1 MFVHSYDLFKM
12 DANENITEMFTRF
25 TCIINELNVLGR
37 TYANSNLIRKLLRN
51 LLRTWEA
58 KVTAI
63 QKAKD
68 LSKLP
73 LEELIGSLM
82 THEITMQDH
91 DQGKD
96 TNKKRSITLKSSI
109 LQDSDSK
116 EEEEC
121 SDNKEDLAMMAKKFR
136 NFFKK
141 RNLKKD
147 HKSNKKEDKKR
158 R

>member
-1 MFVHSYDLFKM
+1 M
-12 DANENITEMFTRF
+12 
-25 TCIINELNVLGR
+25 
-37 TYANSNLIRKLLRN
+37 
-51 LLRTWEA
+51 EA

-63 QKAKD
+63 QEAKD

-96 TNKKRSITLKSSI
+96 LNKKRSIALKSSL

-116 EEEEC
+116 DEEES
-121 SDNKEDLAMMAKKFR
+121 SDNE
-136 NFFKK
+136 
-141 RNLKKD
+141 
-147 HKSNKKEDKKR
+147 
-158 R
+158 